1 MDNLKKQLEELINN
15 NIPKN
20 LNLRIPVSQDKEL
33 NTALTQMYELI
44 KAIYKLEEQTNSI
57 TKSMY
62 MKVSRILD
70 IEERKQSQKMY
81 GGKFWDND

>member
-1 MDNLKKQLEELINN
+1 MNKLQKQIEDLIVS
-15 NIPKN
+15 NIPQN
-20 LNLRIPVSQDKEL
+20 LNLRIPVTQDKEL

-62 MKVSRILD
+62 MKVSRLLD
-70 IEERKQSQKMY
+70 IEERKESQKMY